1 MEHPALTRIRD
12 RSISTA
18 EFRAGVYE
26 LAPVLMNHI
35 QEKLP
40 QQASITLIYIL
51 RAAVSFLDAGIRTF
65 PSATVG
71 IAGIRRDEHTA
82 IAEWYYVNLPDIS
95 KDETYVIVD
104 PMLATGG
111 SADEVIQRLL
121 SSGADA
127 RHIYFLGVIGAPE
140 GLERITKSIPK
151 DNVILGALDAG
162 LDDKK
167 FIVPGLGDFGDRFC
181 GT

>member
-1 MEHPALTRIRD
+1 
-12 RSISTA
+12 
-18 EFRAGVYE
+18 
-26 LAPVLMNHI
+26 
-35 QEKLP
+35 
-40 QQASITLIYIL
+40 
-51 RAAVSFLDAGIRTF
+51 
-65 PSATVG
+65 
-71 IAGIRRDEHTA
+71 
-82 IAEWYYVNLPDIS
+82 
-95 KDETYVIVD
+95 
-104 PMLATGG
+104 MLATGG